1 MATAREKE
9 KLLTAD
15 DLLRLYSE
23 GIRGE
28 LIQGVLHETMASGEE
43 HGEIVMNLG
52 IILGGLREAET
63 AGPAGGVR
71 CRSAIGT

>member
-43 HGEIVMNLG
+43 HGEIVMNHG
-52 IILGGLREAET
+52 ASSW
-63 AGPAGGVR
+63 AA
-71 CRSAIGT
+71 S